1 MSTSFAH
8 RVVIG
13 LCVLYL
19 VAIAVIWR
27 VGSKYAAHQTEEL
40 LQSAQQ
46 DLIVTLNDYL
56 DHLLVANALKIIDQ
70 CGSYEVAARADLA
83 EYCKTYGFDEINI
96 VDIKGIEIASTVPI
110 IVGKDMHRHPL
121 TAEFLKLLDGVTLV
135 YTQKLRPSVSEPDKR
150 FKYCGVAFKRGRGFI
165 QVGYE
170 EEHFKQGFPIIFRT
184 LTQSWRIGHKG
195 YYVFANAET
204 NAVVSEPQNRVGLT
218 LSDLGFDV
226 KSIPDDENTTFRQV
240 LPGNVHCLCRSTI
253 FAGHRLIAVIPQN
266 EYHRN
271 LALFIALFAVIL
283 FLFLAFLSSLL
294 LSAAK
299 SNEQLKAFIKERQ
312 DRMHKEMQVA
322 KTIQASALP
331 CVFPPYPN
339 ILEFDIFAQMKTAKQ
354 VGGDFYDFFF
364 LDNDHIAFLIA
375 DVSGKGIPAA
385 MFMMTAK
392 TTIRSI
398 ASSSNAPADILAKA
412 NARLAENNDA
422 DMFVTVWLGI
432 LDPKTGILTYSNAGH
447 NFPILKRAN
456 KSIEWIRSKPSLVL
470 AAMPEAKYK
479 SFEITLRP
487 GDTLFLYTDGITE
500 AVNPTLE
507 LFGDKRLEDAVAKA
521 SSHICTDVE
530 ADVLK
535 FANGAEQADDM
546 TMLSLKYRGAPITR
560 EKTVP
565 VSLVTMPDVS
575 GFLGEVLHAAD
586 CPQKFIAELQI
597 ANDEIISNIVKFSG
611 AKEVTLR
618 IDHVP
623 VVNIWRLSY
632 IDDGAPWNPMT
643 VAEPDTTIPVED
655 RPTRGLGVLLYK
667 KLADQVRYVR
677 ENDQNVIQLRKTL
690 REY

>member
-8 RVVIG
+8 RLVIG

-19 VAIAVIWR
+19 VAIAVVWHMGTKITQ
-27 VGSKYAAHQTEEL
+27 KETEEL

-46 DLIVTLNDYL
+46 ELFVTLNDYL

-70 CGSYEVAARADLA
+70 CGTYENAARADLA
-83 EYCKTYGFDEINI
+83 EYCKTYGFDEINV
-96 VDIKGIEIASTVPI
+96 VDTNGIEIASTVPI

-121 TAEFLKLLDGVTLV
+121 TAEFLRLLDGVTMV
-135 YTQKLRPSVSEPDKR
+135 HTQKLRPSVSEPDKR
-150 FKYCGVAFKRGRGFI
+150 FKYCGVAFKQGRGFI

-170 EEHFKQGFPIIFRT
+170 EEHFKRGFPIIFRT
-184 LTQSWRIGHKG
+184 LTQSWRIGRKG

-218 LSDLGFDV
+218 LSDLGFDIQ
-226 KSIPDDENTTFRQV
+226 SIPEDENTTFRQV
-240 LPGNVHCLCRSTI
+240 LPDKTCYVCRSTI

-266 EYHRN
+266 EYVGN
-271 LALFIALFAVIL
+271 LLAFIGLFAVIL
-283 FLFLAFLSSLL
+283 FLFLAFLTSMLFG
-294 LSAAK
+294 AAK
-299 SNEQLKAFIKERQ
+299 SNEQLKASIKERQ
-312 DRMHKEMQVA
+312 ERLRKEMQVA

-412 NARLAENNDA
+412 NARLAENNEA

-447 NFPILKRAN
+447 NFPLIKRAD

-487 GDTLFLYTDGITE
+487 GDILFLYTDGITE
-500 AVNPTLE
+500 AVNPNLE
-507 LFGDKRLEDAVAKA
+507 LFGDKRLEESVAKA

-530 ADVLK
+530 ADILK
-535 FANGAEQADDM
+535 FTNGAEQADDM
-546 TMLSLKYRGAPITR
+546 TMLSLKYRGAPITQ

-565 VSLVTMPDVS
+565 VSLVNMPDIS
-575 GFLGEVLHAAD
+575 NFLGDVLHSAD
-586 CPQKFIAELQI
+586 CPQKFVSELQI
-597 ANDEIISNIVKFSG
+597 ANDEIISNIIKFSG

-618 IDHVP
+618 IEHVP
-623 VVNIWRLSY
+623 IVNIWRLSY
-632 IDDGAPWNPMT
+632 IDDGTAWNPMT
-643 VAEPDTTIPVED
+643 VAEPDMSIPVED

-690 REY
+690 RA

>member
-8 RVVIG
+8 KLAVG

-19 VAIAVIWR
+19 VAIAVVWHI
-27 VGSKYAAHQTEEL
+27 GTKYAQKETEAL

-46 DLIVTLNDYL
+46 DLFVTLNDYL

-70 CGSYEVAARADLA
+70 CGSYEAAAKADLA
-83 EYCKTYGFDEINI
+83 AYCKTYGFDEINV
-96 VDIKGIEIASTVPI
+96 VDTNGIEIASTVPI

-121 TAEFLKLLDGVTLV
+121 TAEFLRLLDGVTTV
-135 YTQKLRPSVSEPDKR
+135 HTQKLRPSVSEPDKR
-150 FKYCGVAFKRGRGFI
+150 FKYCGVAFKQGRGFI

-170 EEHFKQGFPIIFRT
+170 EEHFKRGFPIIFRT

-226 KSIPDDENTTFRQV
+226 TSIPDDENTTFRQV
-240 LPGNVHCLCRSTI
+240 LHEKICCVCRSTI
-253 FAGHRLIAVIPQN
+253 FAGHRLIAVIPQD
-266 EYHRN
+266 EYQRN
-271 LALFIALFAVIL
+271 LLAFIALFAVIL
-283 FLFLAFLSSLL
+283 FLFLAFLTSMLFG
-294 LSAAK
+294 AAK
-299 SNEQLKAFIKERQ
+299 SNEQLKASIKARQ
-312 DRMHKEMQVA
+312 EQMRKEMEVA

-392 TTIRSI
+392 TTIRSV

-412 NARLAENNDA
+412 NAKLSENNEA

-432 LDPKTGILTYSNAGH
+432 LDPKTGILTYANAGH
-447 NFPILKRAN
+447 NFPLIKRAD
-456 KSIEWIRSKPSLVL
+456 KSVEWIRSKPSLVL

-479 SFEITLRP
+479 TFETTLHP
-487 GDTLFLYTDGITE
+487 GDALILYTDGVTE
-500 AVNPTLE
+500 AVNPALE
-507 LFGDKRLEDAVAKA
+507 LFGEKRLEESIVK
-521 SSHICTDVE
+521 SSGHFCSDVE
-530 ADVLK
+530 ADVIK
-535 FANGAEQADDM
+535 FADGAEQADDM
-546 TMLSLKYRGAPITR
+546 TMLTPKYRGAPVTH
-560 EKTVP
+560 EQTFP
-565 VSLVTMPDVS
+565 VTLATMPDIS
-575 GFLGEVLHAAD
+575 GFLGDTLHSSN
-586 CPQKFIAELQI
+586 CPQKFVSELQI
-597 ANDEIISNIVKFSG
+597 ANDEIVSNIIKFSG
-611 AKEVTLR
+611 ANKVTLR

-632 IDDGAPWNPMT
+632 IDDGTSWNPMT
-643 VAEPDTTIPVED
+643 VAEPDTSIPMED

-690 REY
+690 RA

>member
-8 RVVIG
+8 KLAIG

-19 VAIAVIWR
+19 VAIAVVWHM
-27 VGSKYAAHQTEEL
+27 GTKFAHREAEAL
-40 LQSAQQ
+40 LKSAQQ
-46 DLIVTLNDYL
+46 DLFVTLNDYL

-70 CGSYEVAARADLA
+70 CGTYEAAAKADLA
-83 EYCKTYGFDEINI
+83 EYCKTYGFDEINV
-96 VDIKGIEIASTVPI
+96 VDTNGIEIASTVPI

-121 TAEFLKLLDGVTLV
+121 TAEFLQLLDGVTMV
-135 YTQKLRPSVSEPDKR
+135 HTQKLRPSVSEPDKR
-150 FKYCGVAFKRGRGFI
+150 FKYCGVAFKQGRGFI

-170 EEHFKQGFPIIFRT
+170 EEHFKRGFPIIFRT

-226 KSIPDDENTTFRQV
+226 NSIPDDENTTFRQV
-240 LPGNVHCLCRSTI
+240 LPGKICCVCRSTI
-253 FAGHRLIAVIPQN
+253 FAGHRLIAIVPQN
-266 EYHRN
+266 EYQRN
-271 LALFIALFAVIL
+271 VALFALLYAVIL
-283 FLFLAFLSSLL
+283 FLFLAFLTSMLFG
-294 LSAAK
+294 AAK
-299 SNEQLKAFIKERQ
+299 SNEQLKASIKERQ
-312 DRMHKEMQVA
+312 ERMRKEMQVA

-412 NARLAENNDA
+412 NARLAENNEA

-432 LDPKTGILTYSNAGH
+432 LDPKTGILTYANAGH
-447 NFPILKRAN
+447 NFPLIKRAD

-479 SFEITLRP
+479 SFETTLHP
-487 GDTLFLYTDGITE
+487 GDALILYTDGVTE
-500 AVNPTLE
+500 AVNPALE
-507 LFGDKRLEDAVAKA
+507 LFGEKRLEESVAKS
-521 SSHICTDVE
+521 SSHFCSDIE
-530 ADVLK
+530 ADVIK
-535 FANGAEQADDM
+535 FADGAEQADDM
-546 TMLSLKYRGAPITR
+546 TMLSLKYRGAPVTH
-560 EKTVP
+560 EQTFP
-565 VSLVTMPDVS
+565 VTLATMPDIS
-575 GFLGEVLHAAD
+575 NFLGEILHSSN
-586 CPQKFIAELQI
+586 CPQKFVSELQI
-597 ANDEIISNIVKFSG
+597 ANDEIVSNIIKFSG
-611 AKEVTLR
+611 ASKMTLR

-623 VVNIWRLSY
+623 VVNIWRISY
-632 IDDGAPWNPMT
+632 IDDGMPWNPMT
-643 VAEPDTTIPVED
+643 VAEPDTTIPMED

-690 REY
+690 RS

>member
-8 RVVIG
+8 RLAFG

-19 VAIAVIWR
+19 VALALVWHAGTK
-27 VGSKYAAHQTEEL
+27 VAHREAEAL

-46 DLIVTLNDYL
+46 DLFVTLNDYL

-70 CGSYEVAARADLA
+70 CGSYDVAAKADLA
-83 EYCKTYGFDEINI
+83 EYCKTYGFDEINV
-96 VDIKGIEIASTVPI
+96 VDTNGIEIASTVPI

-121 TAEFLKLLDGVTLV
+121 TAEFLRLLDGVTMV
-135 YTQKLRPSVSEPDKR
+135 HTQKLRPSVSEPDKR
-150 FKYCGVAFKRGRGFI
+150 FKYCGVAFKQGRGFI

-170 EEHFKQGFPIIFRT
+170 EEHFKRGFPIIFRT

-195 YYVFANAET
+195 YFVFANAET

-240 LPGNVHCLCRSTI
+240 LPDKTCCVCRSTI

-266 EYHRN
+266 EYAGN
-271 LALFIALFAVIL
+271 LLAFIALFAVIL
-283 FLFLAFLSSLL
+283 FLFLAFLTSMLL
-294 LSAAK
+294 GAAK

-339 ILEFDIFAQMKTAKQ
+339 LLEFDIFAQMKTAKQ

-432 LDPKTGILTYSNAGH
+432 LAPKTGVLTYANAGH
-447 NFPILKRAN
+447 NFPIIKHED
-456 KSIEWIRSKPSLVL
+456 KSVEWIRSKPSLVL
-470 AAMPEAKYK
+470 AAMPNAKYK
-479 SFEITLRP
+479 SFEITLKP
-487 GDTLFLYTDGITE
+487 GDTLFLYTDGVTE
-500 AVNPTLE
+500 AVNTAME
-507 LFGDKRLEDAVAKA
+507 LYGEKRLENVVIH
-521 SSHICTDVE
+521 SSGHVCSDVE

-546 TMLSLKYRGAPITR
+546 TMLALKYRGAPVTQ
-560 EKTVP
+560 EKTFLAT
-565 VSLVTMPDVS
+565 LVTMPDIS
-575 GFLGEVLHAAD
+575 AFLGDILTANA
-586 CPQKFIAELQI
+586 CPQKFFSELQI
-597 ANDEIISNIVKFSG
+597 ANDEIVSNIIKFSG
-611 AKEVTLR
+611 TKELTLR
-618 IDHVP
+618 VEHVP

-632 IDDGAPWNPMT
+632 IDSGIPWNPMAI
-643 VAEPDTTIPVED
+643 AEPDTTLPANERPVG
-655 RPTRGLGVLLYK
+655 GLGVLMYK
-667 KLADQVRYVR
+667 NLVDNVRYAR
-677 ENDQNVIQLRKTL
+677 ENNLNIIQLRKKL
-690 REY
+690 RS

>member
-8 RVVIG
+8 KLALG
-13 LCVLYL
+13 LLVLYL
-19 VAIAVIWR
+19 VVLALVWHAGTKIAHR
-27 VGSKYAAHQTEEL
+27 EAEAL
-40 LQSAQQ
+40 LKSAQQ
-46 DLIVTLNDYL
+46 DLFVTLNDYL

-70 CGSYEVAARADLA
+70 CGSYEVAAKSDLA
-83 EYCKTYGFDEINI
+83 EYCKTYGFDEINV
-96 VDIKGIEIASTVPI
+96 VDTNGIEIASTVPI

-121 TAEFLKLLDGVTLV
+121 TAEFLQLLDGVTMV
-135 YTQKLRPSVSEPDKR
+135 HTQKLRPSVSEPDKR
-150 FKYCGVAFKRGRGFI
+150 FKYCGVAFKQGRGFI

-170 EEHFKQGFPIIFRT
+170 EEHFKRGFPIIFRT

-204 NAVVSEPQNRVGLT
+204 NVVVSEPQNRVGLT

-226 KSIPDDENTTFRQV
+226 KSIPDDENTTFLQV
-240 LPGNVHCLCRSTI
+240 LPSKTCCVCRSTI
-253 FAGHRLIAVIPQN
+253 FAGHRLIAVIPRN
-266 EYHRN
+266 EYFGN
-271 LALFIALFAVIL
+271 LLAFIALFAVIL
-283 FLFLAFLSSLL
+283 FLFLAFLTSMLFG
-294 LSAAK
+294 AAK
-299 SNEQLKAFIKERQ
+299 SNEQLKASIKEKQ
-312 DRMHKEMQVA
+312 ERMHKEMQVA

-412 NARLAENNDA
+412 NARLAENNEA

-500 AVNPTLE
+500 TVNPAME
-507 LFGDKRLEDAVAKA
+507 LFGDKRLEEAIAKA

-546 TMLSLKYRGAPITR
+546 TMLTLKYRGAPVTR

-565 VSLVTMPDVS
+565 VSLVTMPDIS
-575 GFLGEVLHAAD
+575 GFLGEVLSAAD
-586 CPQKFIAELQI
+586 CPQKFISELQI

-618 IDHVP
+618 IEHVP
-623 VVNIWRLSY
+623 IVNIWRLSY
-632 IDDGAPWNPMT
+632 IDDGAAWNPMT
-643 VAEPDTTIPVED
+643 VAEPDIATSVED
-655 RPTRGLGVLLYK
+655 RNTRGLGVLLYK

-690 REY
+690 RE

>member
-8 RVVIG
+8 KLAFG
-13 LCVLYL
+13 LLILYL
-19 VAIAVIWR
+19 VVLALVWHAGTKIAHR
-27 VGSKYAAHQTEEL
+27 EAEAL

-46 DLIVTLNDYL
+46 DLFVTLNDYL

-70 CGSYEVAARADLA
+70 CGSYEAAAKADLA
-83 EYCKTYGFDEINI
+83 EYCKTYGFDEINV
-96 VDIKGIEIASTVPI
+96 VDTNGIEIASTVPI

-121 TAEFLKLLDGVTLV
+121 TAEFLRLLDGVTTV
-135 YTQKLRPSVSEPDKR
+135 HTQKLRPSVSEPDKR
-150 FKYCGVAFKRGRGFI
+150 FKYCGVAFKQGRGFI

-170 EEHFKQGFPIIFRT
+170 EEHFKRGFPIIFRT

-218 LSDLGFDV
+218 LSDLGFDI

-240 LPGNVHCLCRSTI
+240 LPDKICCVCRSTI

-266 EYHRN
+266 EYQRN
-271 LALFIALFAVIL
+271 LLAFIALFAVIL
-283 FLFLAFLSSLL
+283 FLFLAFLTSLL
-294 LSAAK
+294 FGAAK
-299 SNEQLKAFIKERQ
+299 SNEQLKASIKERQ
-312 DRMHKEMQVA
+312 ERMRKEMQVA

-412 NARLAENNDA
+412 NARLAENNEA

-432 LDPKTGILTYSNAGH
+432 LDPKTGILTYANAGH
-447 NFPILKRAN
+447 NFPLIKRAD

-479 SFEITLRP
+479 SFETTLHP
-487 GDTLFLYTDGITE
+487 GDALILYTDGVTE
-500 AVNPTLE
+500 AVNPALE
-507 LFGDKRLEDAVAKA
+507 LFGEKRLEESVAK
-521 SSHICTDVE
+521 SSGHFCSDIE
-530 ADVLK
+530 ADVMK

-546 TMLSLKYRGAPITR
+546 TMLSLKYRGAPVTH
-560 EKTVP
+560 EQTFP
-565 VSLVTMPDVS
+565 VTLATMPDIS
-575 GFLGEVLHAAD
+575 NFLGETLHSSN
-586 CPQKFIAELQI
+586 CPQKFVSELQI
-597 ANDEIISNIVKFSG
+597 ANDEIVSNIIKFSG
-611 AKEVTLR
+611 ASKMTLR
-618 IDHVP
+618 IDNVP

-632 IDDGAPWNPMT
+632 IDDGTAWNPMT
-643 VAEPDTTIPVED
+643 VAEPDTTIPMED

-690 REY
+690 RA

>member
-8 RVVIG
+8 KLAIG

-19 VAIAVIWR
+19 VAIAVVWHM
-27 VGSKYAAHQTEEL
+27 GTKFAHREAEAL
-40 LQSAQQ
+40 LKSAQQ
-46 DLIVTLNDYL
+46 DLFVTLNDYL

-70 CGSYEVAARADLA
+70 CGTYEAAAKADLA
-83 EYCKTYGFDEINI
+83 EYCKTYGFDEINV
-96 VDIKGIEIASTVPI
+96 VDTNGIEIASTVPI

-121 TAEFLKLLDGVTLV
+121 TAEFLQLLDGVTMV
-135 YTQKLRPSVSEPDKR
+135 HTQKLRPSVSEPDKR
-150 FKYCGVAFKRGRGFI
+150 FKYCGVAFKQGRGFI

-170 EEHFKQGFPIIFRT
+170 EEHFKRGFPIIFRT

-204 NAVVSEPQNRVGLT
+204 NVVVSEPQNRVGLT

-226 KSIPDDENTTFRQV
+226 NSIPDDENTTFRQV
-240 LPGNVHCLCRSTI
+240 LPGKICCVCRSTI
-253 FAGHRLIAVIPQN
+253 FAGHRLIAIVPQN
-266 EYHRN
+266 EYQRN
-271 LALFIALFAVIL
+271 VALFALLYAVIL
-283 FLFLAFLSSLL
+283 FLFLAFLTSMLFG
-294 LSAAK
+294 AAK
-299 SNEQLKAFIKERQ
+299 SNEQLKASIKERQ
-312 DRMHKEMQVA
+312 ERMRKEMQVA

-412 NARLAENNDA
+412 NARLAENNEA

-432 LDPKTGILTYSNAGH
+432 LDPKTGILTYANAGH
-447 NFPILKRAN
+447 NFPLIKRAD

-479 SFEITLRP
+479 SFETTLHP
-487 GDTLFLYTDGITE
+487 GDALILYTDGVTE
-500 AVNPTLE
+500 AVNPALE
-507 LFGDKRLEDAVAKA
+507 LFGEKRLEESVAK
-521 SSHICTDVE
+521 SSGHFCSDIE
-530 ADVLK
+530 ADVMK

-546 TMLSLKYRGAPITR
+546 TMLSLKYRGAPVTH
-560 EKTVP
+560 EQTFP
-565 VSLVTMPDVS
+565 VTLATMPDIS
-575 GFLGEVLHAAD
+575 NFLGETLHSSN
-586 CPQKFIAELQI
+586 CPQKFVSELQI
-597 ANDEIISNIVKFSG
+597 ANDEIVSNIIKFSG
-611 AKEVTLR
+611 ASKMTLR
-618 IDHVP
+618 IDNVP

-632 IDDGAPWNPMT
+632 IDDGTAWNPMT
-643 VAEPDTTIPVED
+643 VAEPDTTIPMED

-690 REY
+690 RS

>member
-8 RVVIG
+8 RLAVG

-19 VAIAVIWR
+19 VAIAVVWHM
-27 VGSKYAAHQTEEL
+27 GTKFAHREAEAL
-40 LQSAQQ
+40 LKSAQQ
-46 DLIVTLNDYL
+46 DLFVTLNDYL

-70 CGSYEVAARADLA
+70 CGTYEAAAKADLA
-83 EYCKTYGFDEINI
+83 EYCKTYGFDEINV
-96 VDIKGIEIASTVPI
+96 VDTNGIEIASTVPI

-121 TAEFLKLLDGVTLV
+121 TAEFLQLLDGVTMV
-135 YTQKLRPSVSEPDKR
+135 HTQKLRPSVSEPDKR
-150 FKYCGVAFKRGRGFI
+150 FKYCGVAFKQGRGFI

-170 EEHFKQGFPIIFRT
+170 EEHFKRGFPIIFRT

-226 KSIPDDENTTFRQV
+226 NSIPDDENTTFRQV
-240 LPGNVHCLCRSTI
+240 LPGKICCVCRSTI
-253 FAGHRLIAVIPQN
+253 FAGHRLIAIVPQN
-266 EYHRN
+266 EYQRN
-271 LALFIALFAVIL
+271 VALFALLYAVIL
-283 FLFLAFLSSLL
+283 FLFLAFLTSMLFG
-294 LSAAK
+294 AAK
-299 SNEQLKAFIKERQ
+299 SNEQLKASIKERQ
-312 DRMHKEMQVA
+312 ERMRKEMQVA

-412 NARLAENNDA
+412 NARLAENNEA

-432 LDPKTGILTYSNAGH
+432 LDPKTGILTYANAGH
-447 NFPILKRAN
+447 NFPLIKRAD

-479 SFEITLRP
+479 SFETTLHP
-487 GDTLFLYTDGITE
+487 GDALILYTDGVTE
-500 AVNPTLE
+500 AVNPALE
-507 LFGDKRLEDAVAKA
+507 LFGEKRLEESVAKS
-521 SSHICTDVE
+521 SSHFCSDIE
-530 ADVLK
+530 ADVIK
-535 FANGAEQADDM
+535 FADGAEQADDM
-546 TMLSLKYRGAPITR
+546 TMLSLKYRGAPVTH
-560 EKTVP
+560 EQTFP
-565 VSLVTMPDVS
+565 VTLATMPDIS
-575 GFLGEVLHAAD
+575 NFLGEILHSSN
-586 CPQKFIAELQI
+586 CPQKFVSELQI
-597 ANDEIISNIVKFSG
+597 ANDEIVSNIIKFSG
-611 AKEVTLR
+611 ASKMTLR

-623 VVNIWRLSY
+623 VVNIWRISY
-632 IDDGAPWNPMT
+632 IDDGMPWNPMT
-643 VAEPDTTIPVED
+643 VAEPDTTIPMED

-690 REY
+690 RS

>member
-8 RVVIG
+8 KLAVG

-19 VAIAVIWR
+19 VAIAVVWHM
-27 VGSKYAAHQTEEL
+27 GTKFAHREAEAL
-40 LQSAQQ
+40 LKSAQQ
-46 DLIVTLNDYL
+46 DLFVTLNDYL

-70 CGSYEVAARADLA
+70 CGTYEAAAKADLA
-83 EYCKTYGFDEINI
+83 EYCKTYGFDEINV
-96 VDIKGIEIASTVPI
+96 VDTNGIEIASTVPI

-121 TAEFLKLLDGVTLV
+121 TAEFLRLLDGVTMV
-135 YTQKLRPSVSEPDKR
+135 HTQKLRPSVSEPDKR
-150 FKYCGVAFKRGRGFI
+150 FKYCGVAFKQGRGFI

-170 EEHFKQGFPIIFRT
+170 EEHFKRGFPIIFRT

-240 LPGNVHCLCRSTI
+240 LPGKICCVCRSTI
-253 FAGHRLIAVIPQN
+253 FAGHRLIAIVPQN
-266 EYHRN
+266 EYQRN
-271 LALFIALFAVIL
+271 VALFALLYAVIL
-283 FLFLAFLSSLL
+283 FLFLAFLTSMLFG
-294 LSAAK
+294 AAK
-299 SNEQLKAFIKERQ
+299 SNEQLKASIKERQ
-312 DRMHKEMQVA
+312 ERMRKEMQVA

-412 NARLAENNDA
+412 NARLAENNEA

-432 LDPKTGILTYSNAGH
+432 LDPKTGILTYANAGH
-447 NFPILKRAN
+447 NFPLIKRAD

-479 SFEITLRP
+479 SFETTLHP
-487 GDTLFLYTDGITE
+487 GDALILYTDGVTE
-500 AVNPTLE
+500 AVNPALE
-507 LFGDKRLEDAVAKA
+507 LFGEKRLEESVAKS
-521 SSHICTDVE
+521 SSHFCSDIE
-530 ADVLK
+530 ADVMK
-535 FANGAEQADDM
+535 FADGAEQADDM
-546 TMLSLKYRGAPITR
+546 TMLTLKYRGAPVTH
-560 EKTVP
+560 EQTFSVT
-565 VSLVTMPDVS
+565 LATMPDIS
-575 GFLGEVLHAAD
+575 NFLGDTLHSSN
-586 CPQKFIAELQI
+586 CPQKFVSELQI
-597 ANDEIISNIVKFSG
+597 ANDEIVSNIIKFSG
-611 AKEVTLR
+611 ASKMTLR

-623 VVNIWRLSY
+623 VVNIWRISY
-632 IDDGAPWNPMT
+632 IDDGMAWNPMT
-643 VAEPDTTIPVED
+643 VAEPDTTIPMED

-690 REY
+690 RS

>member
-8 RVVIG
+8 KLAIG

-19 VAIAVIWR
+19 VAIAVVWHM
-27 VGSKYAAHQTEEL
+27 GTKFAHREAEAL
-40 LQSAQQ
+40 LKSAQQ
-46 DLIVTLNDYL
+46 DLFVTLNDYL

-70 CGSYEVAARADLA
+70 CGTYEAAAKADLA
-83 EYCKTYGFDEINI
+83 EYCKTYGFDEINV
-96 VDIKGIEIASTVPI
+96 VDTNGIEIASTVPI

-121 TAEFLKLLDGVTLV
+121 TAEFLQLLDGVTMV
-135 YTQKLRPSVSEPDKR
+135 HTQKLRPSVSEPDKR
-150 FKYCGVAFKRGRGFI
+150 FKYCGVAFKQGRGFI

-170 EEHFKQGFPIIFRT
+170 EEHFKRGFPIIFRT

-204 NAVVSEPQNRVGLT
+204 NVVVSEPQNRVGLT

-240 LPGNVHCLCRSTI
+240 LPGKICCVCRSTI
-253 FAGHRLIAVIPQN
+253 FAGHRLIAIVPQN
-266 EYHRN
+266 EYQRN
-271 LALFIALFAVIL
+271 VALFALLYAVIL
-283 FLFLAFLSSLL
+283 FLFLAFLTSMLFG
-294 LSAAK
+294 AAK
-299 SNEQLKAFIKERQ
+299 SNEQLKASIKERQ
-312 DRMHKEMQVA
+312 ERMRKEMQVA
-322 KTIQASALP
+322 KTIQASTLP

-412 NARLAENNDA
+412 NARLAENNEA

-432 LDPKTGILTYSNAGH
+432 LDPKTGILTYANAGH
-447 NFPILKRAN
+447 NFPLIKRAD

-479 SFEITLRP
+479 SFETTLHP
-487 GDTLFLYTDGITE
+487 GDALILYTDGVTE
-500 AVNPTLE
+500 AVNPALE
-507 LFGDKRLEDAVAKA
+507 LFGEKRLEESVAK
-521 SSHICTDVE
+521 SSGHFCSDIE
-530 ADVLK
+530 ADVIK
-535 FANGAEQADDM
+535 FADGAEQADDM
-546 TMLSLKYRGAPITR
+546 TMLSLKYRGAPVTH
-560 EKTVP
+560 EQTFP
-565 VSLVTMPDVS
+565 VTLATMPDIS
-575 GFLGEVLHAAD
+575 GFLGDTLHSSN
-586 CPQKFIAELQI
+586 CPQKFVSELQI
-597 ANDEIISNIVKFSG
+597 ANDEIVSNIIKFSG
-611 AKEVTLR
+611 ASKMTLR

-623 VVNIWRLSY
+623 VVNIWRISY
-632 IDDGAPWNPMT
+632 IDDGMAWNPMT
-643 VAEPDTTIPVED
+643 VAEPDTTIPMED

-690 REY
+690 RS